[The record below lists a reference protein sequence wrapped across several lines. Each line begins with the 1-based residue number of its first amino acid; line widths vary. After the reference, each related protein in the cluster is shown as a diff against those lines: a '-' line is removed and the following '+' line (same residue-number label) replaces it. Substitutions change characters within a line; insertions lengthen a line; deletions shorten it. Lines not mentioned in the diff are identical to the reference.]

1 MSNNLHPPIE
11 LTQQPATRLDTKLHH
26 HNHPPI
32 TFHALSPCHNAIFMA
47 STHLKKTVMD
57 SNFHQHIYRSADQ
70 CPKLSHHSQQTTNY
84 FPNYAHWSTSRITSR
99 EQSPAKTAA
108 TSLEK
113 SQLHTCDTST
123 LQHQEN
129 YLLPTTV
136 AQPGNSPAT
145 FYTSSIVPT
154 SNIRQ
159 TSHTV
164 P

>member
-32 TFHALSPCHNAIFMA
+32 TSHAPSPCHNAISMA
-47 STHLKKTVMD
+47 STLLKKTVTD
-57 SNFHQHIYRSADQ
+57 SKPHQQIYRSADQ
-70 CPKLSHHSQQTTNY
+70 YPKLSHHNQQTTNY

-108 TSLEK
+108 TSSEK
-113 SQLHTCDTST
+113 SQLHTCDTFT

-154 SNIRQ
+154 SNTRR
-159 TSHTV
+159 TSHTA